1 MVSAARRERLA
12 FHFTHRLALKAGRY
26 SVFRSWEGGFARPCL
41 LPGWT
46 LEHCRRCGLCPPRP
60 GLTDEV
66 WGSRDVHS
74 VECRPAPLRAE
85 TDTLVTVCQAER
97 PLHSLVG
104 PSAGSGPRGGAPWGA
119 GAPCHPAN
127 AFKGALW
134 APIWWICGRSLRRFL
149 HSLPLGLTL
158 HPKGFGIQTGPRNGS
173 GSHESSPKAGLCLGS
188 PQFLTPK
195 GIM

>member
-1 MVSAARRERLA
+1 MPAAGLDSGTLRKMWPLSPEAWPHRRSLSGEP
-12 FHFTHRLALKAGRY
+12 GRAPRG
-26 SVFRSWEGGFARPCL
+26 V
-41 LPGWT
+41 
-46 LEHCRRCGLCPPRP
+46 PP
-60 GLTDEV
+60 
-66 WGSRDVHS
+66 
-74 VECRPAPLRAE
+74 RPAPLRAE
-85 TDTLVTVCQAER
+85 TDASVTVCQAER

-127 AFKGALW
+127 SFKGALW
-134 APIWWICGRSLRRFL
+134 APIWWICGRSLRCFL
-149 HSLPLGLTL
+149 HSLPLGMTL